1 MRIHRI
7 SRKALCL
14 AVASIVA
21 LMSGVGAAEDHQ
33 DKQGNQ
39 RNKQLEAEVFR
50 KLSDQG
56 LRDEGQI
63 LALALGDEVILL
75 GAVPQDRIAKAEQAA
90 KDMQSV
96 KKVDNRLKASHG
108 QEMPDDLRLAQSIRQ
123 KVQQKMPE
131 TAPNLNVRYTQ
142 GAVVLRGRVDDWH
155 QVADVIETAFTAGAP
170 RVVSRLRLGEG
181 TGRQLTFEQGQ
192 QKADQQH
199 KADRQLTTRIKD
211 QLNQHVSDEQT
222 VRVIDPE
229 AVCVVIDQGTV
240 GMFGP
245 VKSEEQKQ
253 KIEQVIS
260 SVEGVRT
267 VDNALTVT
275 GEQSAPQGQMSD
287 AGQQDAEKANVSKR
301 QAQKQVHDGGQ
312 SAVSERQLSR
322 NIQKQIDQEIG
333 KELKV
338 RVIEPNGI
346 YVAVNKGHVVLVGSV
361 DSNQQKEKLIE
372 AVKSIDGIKG
382 LESVLAVDLERQR
395 QHAQE
400 KMSASDQTIALKVE
414 QRLDKEL
421 EGENAV
427 LVVVEDGTATLHGS
441 AETAEQR
448 EQAAQ
453 IARDTDGVDKVQN
466 ELTIDTTLGF
476 YPVYGYFPTY
486 YEREDLETQDELEQS
501 QQLQEPMEPSRE
513 ERLRLIGGRD
523 DCVRRFEEHL
533 TTQRRKDMAEHVF
546 ATCQGGKMV
555 LFGFVQTAGEKAV
568 LETVATKVRG
578 VVEVENNL
586 MVKPD
591 GWEARPDAQVK
602 EDVESE
608 MWWSPFVD
616 GDRINVIVKN
626 GLVMLTG
633 RVDNW
638 DAALHVFENAYEG
651 GARDI
656 INRLQYD
663 SIQDSLED

>member
-7 SRKALCL
+7 GKKVLYL

-21 LMSGVGAAEDHQ
+21 LMSGVGAAKDQH
-33 DKQGNQ
+33 DKQQNQ
-39 RNKQLEAEVFR
+39 RNKQLEVKVFR

-63 LALALGDEVILL
+63 LALALGNEVILL
-75 GAVPQDRIAKAEQAA
+75 GDAPEDRIVKVEEAT
-90 KDMQSV
+90 KDVESV
-96 KKVDNRLKASHG
+96 KKVDNRLKIPSEPNG
-108 QEMPDDLRLAQSIRQ
+108 PRDLRLAQRIRQ
-123 KVQQKMPE
+123 KIQKKLPE
-131 TAPNLNVRYTQ
+131 TAPNLNVRYTE
-142 GAVVLRGRVDDWH
+142 GAVVVRGNVANYREL
-155 QVADVIETAFTAGAP
+155 ADVIETAFAAGAP
-170 RVVSRLRLGEG
+170 RVVSRLRIAKS
-181 TGRQLTFEQGQ
+181 TGRQITYEQGQ
-192 QKADQQH
+192 QKAD
-199 KADRQLTTRIKD
+199 RQLTTQIKE
-211 QLNQHVSDEQT
+211 QLNQHVSDKQT

-229 AVCVVIDQGTV
+229 AVCVVIDRGAV
-240 GMFGP
+240 GMLGP
-245 VKSEEQKQ
+245 VKSEDQKQ

-275 GEQSAPQGQMSD
+275 GPQSAHQGQMSD
-287 AGQQDAEKANVSKR
+287 AQQHNAEKANTSKQQASDAEQSVVS
-301 QAQKQVHDGGQ
+301 G
-312 SAVSERQLSR
+312 RQLSR

-333 KELKV
+333 KELTV

-346 YVAVNKGHVVLVGSV
+346 YVAVNRGNVVLFGSV
-361 DSNQQKEKLIE
+361 DSNQQKDELIDV
-372 AVKSIDGIKG
+372 VKSIDGIKG

-395 QHAQE
+395 RQAQE
-400 KMSASDQTIALKVE
+400 QMSASDQSIAHKVE
-414 QRLDKEL
+414 QRLRKKL

-427 LVVVEDGTATLHGS
+427 FVVVENGTATLHGS
-441 AETAEQR
+441 VEATEQR

-453 IARDTDGVDKVQN
+453 IAKDTDGVNNVEN
-466 ELTIDTTLGF
+466 ELTVDTTIGF

-486 YEREDLETQDELEQS
+486 YEREDLETQGESEQT

-513 ERLRLIGGRD
+513 ERLRLIDGRE
-523 DCVRRFEEHL
+523 DCVRRFEQHL

-546 ATCQGGKMV
+546 ATCQAGKMV

-591 GWEARPDAQVK
+591 GWEAKPDAKVK

-616 GDRINVIVKN
+616 GDRINVSVKN
-626 GLVMLTG
+626 GLVTLTG
-633 RVDNW
+633 RVDDW
-638 DAALHVFENAYEG
+638 DAALHVLENAYEG

-663 SIQDSLED
+663 SLQD